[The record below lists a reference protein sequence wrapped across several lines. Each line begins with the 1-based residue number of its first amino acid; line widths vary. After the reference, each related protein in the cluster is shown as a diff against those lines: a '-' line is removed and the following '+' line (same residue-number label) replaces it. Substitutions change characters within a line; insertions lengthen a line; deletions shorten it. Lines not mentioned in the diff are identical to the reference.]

1 MAGKKALSHKKGRTA
16 MNKELYEMLTLG
28 RIRGFAN
35 RERLHFSKED
45 LQTIASWL
53 LELENEVYG
62 LRIHFR
68 RLLREKKGE
77 NDAIRRDT
85 SRTGEL

>member
-1 MAGKKALSHKKGRTA
+1 

-45 LQTIASWL
+45 LQTIANWL
-53 LELENEVYG
+53 IELEDEAHR
-62 LRIHFR
+62 LRHHFR
-68 RLLREKKGE
+68 RLLRKKKGE
-77 NDAIRRDT
+77 NDGRDT
-85 SRTGEL
+85 S